1 MDNINVK
8 KLLKTVEGTVEQYL
22 QWFNGL
28 TPDEQARERKRIV
41 FIHDTTGKGIA
52 IIANGNIYKT
62 TQLGFQ
68 GFQGFQGLQGTS
80 AAMVIMQG
88 YTGMQGIQGYQGTVY
103 VGWNGPNGFQGL
115 QGLQGIAASTA
126 VQGTRVSCI

>member
-28 TPDEQARERKRIV
+28 TPEEQTRERKRIV
-41 FIHDTTGKGIA
+41 FVHDDTGTGIA
-52 IIANGNIYKT
+52 IIANGKIYRT
-62 TQLGFQ
+62 NPLGLQ
-68 GFQGFQGLQGTS
+68 GFQGVQGLQGTS

-88 YTGMQGIQGYQGTVY
+88 
-103 VGWNGPNGFQGL
+103 
-115 QGLQGIAASTA
+115 
-126 VQGTRVSCI
+126 